1 MGPNDPYAFMA
12 GVEGVGLCMIMSAE
26 PYLLVLCW
34 NTQAEATYKSSRK
47 VENKDKRYNQET
59 SQNYWVRVITFQGQG
74 DKDAQNWAYICD
86 NSTTFLSLR

>member
-1 MGPNDPYAFMA
+1 MTSTKTKETREETLVRNLVGPNDPYACMA
-12 GVEGVGLCMIMSAE
+12 GVGGVGLCMIKSAE

-59 SQNYWVRVITFQGQG
+59 SQNY
-74 DKDAQNWAYICD
+74 
-86 NSTTFLSLR
+86 